1 MRRCAA
7 QRRSWARAM
16 GALAVACPVGA
27 LMAQTAASP
36 ADAASAQARPVPP
49 SAVQA
54 QAQVQALDA
63 PMTPEGAP
71 APPRT
76 PRLAGAWQLEI
87 DAPDPLDDLLS
98 DYLDLARFQREY
110 GAGGEAE
117 AAAAPAPS
125 GLRGAATGAA
135 VGVAR
140 GVGRLTEGVANGIN
154 RVVPS
159 GEEGVPA
166 ISAVPASAEPAATS
180 ATAPDR
186 PADPRQTPESS
197 GSADSGD
204 ADGAA
209 ASALPA
215 VTLGELRR
223 LVAAAP
229 AQARQLLETEG
240 YFSPEVWASLDVD
253 ASPRVARIRV
263 EPGPRARVGN
273 VVLRFEGAL
282 DDSAQAGDATAQ
294 ALEKR
299 LRADWGLPAGRPF
312 RQADWTSAKADS
324 LTLLRAQGYP
334 AAGWSATSAMVDAQT
349 QDARLF
355 LIADS
360 GPLFHFGPVTIEGLG
375 YQRAAPLLHAR
386 PFDTGAPYSDKLLY
400 DYQERL
406 QKLNL
411 FESVSVM
418 LDPDPAKAAAAPVT
432 VRVKELPRQQAVFGV
447 GVSANT
453 GPRVTLEH
461 TNRQLMGW
469 DWQSRT
475 RVELGRD
482 LNELQADL
490 ISHPRA
496 DGYRHLLSATVNRQ
510 DVQDTTTT
518 SESLRVG
525 RTRDAERIERT
536 MYLEWQRA
544 RSHSDTAETAAS
556 ALTANIRYVWR
567 DVDSVLLPTRGLVAS
582 GELGAGRSFAADESE
597 GFFGRA
603 LARLTGYW
611 PLPARFFGQARIE
624 AGRVQAKPGVGVPDT
639 LLFRAGGDDSV
650 RGYGWRTIGPERDGL
665 EIGARSLLTS
675 SVEVQRPISPRRP
688 AFLWAAFVDAGDAA
702 DSFQDMRLKIGYGVG
717 LRWRSPVGPLRLD
730 LAYGEAE
737 RRLRLHFSVGI
748 AL

>member
-7 QRRSWARAM
+7 DWRGWGWALGAA
-16 GALAVACPVGA
+16 ALAGPV
-27 LMAQTAASP
+27 LAQTAPAS
-36 ADAASAQARPVPP
+36 AAASAPAQAQPVPP
-49 SAVQA
+49 AAVQTR
-54 QAQVQALDA
+54 ALDA
-63 PMTPEGAP
+63 PMTVEGAP
-71 APPRT
+71 QPPRT
-76 PRLAGAWQLEI
+76 PRLAGAWRLEI
-87 DAPDPLDDLLS
+87 DAPNPLDDLLR

-110 GAGGEAE
+110 GAGQGGTQAG
-117 AAAAPAPS
+117 AVAAAPRLS
-125 GLRGAATGAA
+125 GLRDAATGAA

-140 GVGRLTEGVANGIN
+140 GVGRVTDGVASGIN

-159 GEEGVPA
+159 GDEAAAGA
-166 ISAVPASAEPAATS
+166 AGSAQ
-180 ATAPDR
+180 
-186 PADPRQTPESS
+186 PAD
-197 GSADSGD
+197 
-204 ADGAA
+204 AA
-209 ASALPA
+209 ASHPTHQGLEADGTPAAEELPA

-229 AQARQLLETEG
+229 AQARELLETEG
-240 YFSPEVWASLDVD
+240 YFSADVSASLDAA

-263 EPGPRARVGN
+263 EPGPRTRVGN

-294 ALEKR
+294 ALQKR

-312 RQADWTSAKADS
+312 RQADWTGAKGDS
-324 LTLLRAQGYP
+324 LTLLRAQGYS
-334 AAGWSATSAMVDAQT
+334 AAGWSATSAMIDAQT

-360 GPLFHFGPVTIEGLG
+360 GPLFHFGTVTIEGLG
-375 YQRAAPLLHAR
+375 YQRAQPLLNAL
-386 PFDTGAPYSDKLLY
+386 PFEAGTPYSDKLLY

-418 LDPDPAKAAAAPVT
+418 LDPDPAKADAAPVT

-461 TNRQLMGW
+461 TNRLLMGW

-475 RVELGRD
+475 RMELGRD
-482 LNELQADL
+482 LNQLNADL

-510 DVQDTTTT
+510 DVEDTTTT
-518 SESLRVG
+518 SESLRIG

-536 MYLEWQRA
+536 MYVEWQRA
-544 RSHSDTAETAAS
+544 RSRTDTAETAAS

-650 RGYGWRTIGPERDGL
+650 RGYGWRTIGPEQDGL

-688 AFLWAAFVDAGDAA
+688 ALLWSAFVDAGDAA